1 MNRVEYNRLRLIERG
16 VENYLKDEESILIHQ
31 LGHDEDD
38 VRAAILAHEKWL
50 LTEGVQNGQILDFR
64 GDGYDDLDFSD
75 LFLDKAIFCGS
86 SLTNTDFSG
95 SSLKDTDFNE
105 ADLFNADLSYT
116 QLNGADLQRAKLLN
130 AKFHCADISGA
141 KISLNDITIEQL
153 GQCLYTPELALMIQ
167 AKYHLMKAEKL
178 NTNN

>member
-1 MNRVEYNRLRLIERG
+1 MNTVEYNRLRLIEEG
-16 VENYLKDEESILIHQ
+16 VENYLKIEELRLQ
-31 LGHDEDD
+31 YRYRDKDY

-105 ADLFNADLSYT
+105 ADLSNADLSCT
-116 QLNGADLQRAKLLN
+116 QLNGAHLRGAKLVN
-130 AKFHCADISGA
+130 AKFNYADISGA

-153 GQCLYTPELALMIQ
+153 GQCLYTLELAQMIQ
-167 AKYHLMKAEKL
+167 AKYHLMRAYKL
-178 NTNN
+178 NTNS

>member
-1 MNRVEYNRLRLIERG
+1 MNTVEYNRLCLIERG
-16 VENYLKDEESILIHQ
+16 VENYLKNEESRLIHQ

-50 LTEGVQNGQILDFR
+50 LTEGVQNGKILEFR

-86 SLTNTDFSG
+86 SFTNTDFSG
-95 SSLKDTDFNE
+95 SSLKDADFSFTDLSD
-105 ADLFNADLSYT
+105 ADFSYT
-116 QLNGADLQRAKLLN
+116 QLNGADLRGAKLVN
-130 AKFHCADISGA
+130 AKFNYADISGA

-153 GQCLYTPELALMIQ
+153 GQCLYTPELAQMIQ
-167 AKYHLMKAEKL
+167 AKYCLMKA
-178 NTNN
+178 